1 MRKPLL
7 TAIVAAALALP
18 APAFAGGAQMLVGV
32 TDDLIEQHTLT
43 GTRAKLMIAK
53 LAGFDSV
60 RVTTV
65 WQPGD
70 ERPTERDMRKL
81 VNLSRASRLTGMRV
95 FISVRHWGSRT
106 TPLTDED
113 RADFAQFAATIAR
126 RFRNFRDFVIGNEP
140 NLNRFWMPQFNPDG
154 STASAPAYLQ
164 LLAETYDA
172 LKGVGPGVRV
182 IGGTLGPR
190 GIDRPGTGRDTH
202 SPTRFIR
209 ELGAAYRESERM
221 EPIMDMF
228 AMHPYGDTSR
238 TPPTR
243 RHPNTTAIG
252 LNDYSKLVRLLGQAF
267 DGTAQPGSRLPVI
280 YTEYGNETFIPA
292 RKERLYTGTQARTI
306 RPVDERTQAAYYRQ
320 AIQLAFC
327 QPTTA
332 GIMLFHVW
340 DEQDRAGWQSGVY
353 YVDGTP
359 KASLAAVRRAKA
371 ETRRGVVAR
380 CRGLAL
386 DPRGRVLSWPRG
398 RLSVRKPLRVRLS
411 CALDCAY
418 DAQLERRTGGR
429 PVAKASGVVLGKQ
442 PSDVVLPLRRVKP
455 GLYRIRLSVVAAVN
469 RGATRTFTSPA
480 LQLVAEAQS

>member
-1 MRKPLL
+1 MRIALL
-7 TAIVAAALALP
+7 IALFAAVLALP
-18 APAFAGGAQMLVGV
+18 APAAAGGPGMLVGV
-32 TDDLIEQHTLT
+32 TDDLIEQNTLT

-70 ERPTERDMRKL
+70 ERPTARDMRRL
-81 VNLSRASRLTGMRV
+81 TNLARASRLTGMRV

-106 TPLTDED
+106 TPLSEED
-113 RADFAQFAATIAR
+113 RENFAQFAATIAR
-126 RFRNFRDFVIGNEP
+126 SFRPFRDFVIGNEP
-140 NLNRFWMPQFNPDG
+140 NLNRFWMPQYNPDG
-154 STASAPAYLQ
+154 STASAPAYLE

-172 LKGVGPGVRV
+172 LKAVSRGVRV

-209 ELGAAYRESERM
+209 ELGAAYLESERTR
-221 EPIMDMF
+221 PIMDMF

-292 RKERLYTGTQARTI
+292 RKARFYTGTQARTI

-332 GIMLFHVW
+332 GIMIFHVW
-340 DEQDRAGWQSGVY
+340 DEKDMGGWQSGVY
-353 YVDGTP
+353 YVDETP
-359 KASLAAVRRAKA
+359 KLSLAAVRQAKA

-380 CRGLAL
+380 CPGLAL
-386 DPRGRVLSWPRG
+386 NPRVRVLSWPSG

-411 CALDCAY
+411 CSLDCAY
-418 DAQLERRTGGR
+418 TARLERRAGGR
-429 PVAKASGVVLGKQ
+429 PLAQATGVVLGNQ
-442 PSDVVLPLRRVKP
+442 PGDVVIQLRGVKK
-455 GLYRIRLSVVAAVN
+455 GVYRLRLSVVAAVN
-469 RGATRTFTSPA
+469 RGTTQAFTSPP
-480 LQLVAEAQS
+480 LRLR